1 MHLELVK
8 WRPKQGEIV
17 FRIVKTLAQ
26 LKMITII
33 LSQ

>member
-1 MHLELVK
+1 MHSELVK

-17 FRIVKTLAQ
+17 FKIVKTQGQ